1 MAGYQVDNRDGPGW
15 FTLKPTGKAKSDD
28 VKKRVS
34 ESTLKDGGLEAGNY
48 LRAQVNVL
56 EWNGDV
62 AVKVKKV

>member
-1 MAGYQVDNRDGPGW
+1 MAGYQVDDRDGAGW
-15 FTLKPTGKAKSDD
+15 FTLKPTGRATPDK

-34 ESTLKDGGLEAGNY
+34 EDTLKKGGLKTGSY

-62 AVKVKKV
+62 AVKVEKV